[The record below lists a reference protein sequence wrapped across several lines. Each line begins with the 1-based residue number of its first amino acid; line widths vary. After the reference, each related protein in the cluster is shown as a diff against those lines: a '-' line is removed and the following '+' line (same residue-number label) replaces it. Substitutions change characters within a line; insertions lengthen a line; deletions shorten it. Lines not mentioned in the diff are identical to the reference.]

1 MNIILTGFMGT
12 GKSIV
17 AKKLAQELGMGYVD
31 TDAIIEAN
39 EKCKI
44 GKIFEERGEHYFR
57 EIETKIIK
65 QVSSLNNYVIA
76 TGGGVVL
83 KEENIKALR
92 KKGFIIY
99 LSANPR
105 VILKRT
111 DKNEERPLLSNC
123 KDPYKKIK
131 EMLSFRKSYYEKADF
146 KIDTSNLNPP
156 EVVEKIIKFMQK
168 INH

>member
-1 MNIILTGFMGT
+1 MGT

-17 AKKLAQELGMGYVD
+17 AKKLAQELRMRYID
-31 TDAIIEAN
+31 TDKIIEDK
-39 EKCKI
+39 EGRKI
-44 GKIFEERGEHYFR
+44 RKIFEERGENYFR
-57 EIETKIIK
+57 EIETKIVK

-99 LSANPR
+99 LSANPE

-111 DKNEERPLLSNC
+111 NKNKERPLLLDC

-131 EMLSFRKSYYEKADF
+131 EMLSFRKPYYEKADLR
-146 KIDTSNLNPP
+146 IDTSNLNPP
-156 EVVEKIIKFMQK
+156 EVVEKIIKFLQK